1 MLNANSKNVSEI
13 AFTLRKF
20 AYLKTK
26 LVKNPNITPITT
38 EMIPIIKNYPKI

>member
-13 AFTLRKF
+13 ALTRRKF